1 MRKDYSTRIWTKKDK
16 KSRITKEDKNKEE
29 MNNMYYVEEKMDKDE
44 KVNFLGELR
53 KRNKGNCKVGIY
65 RKKAEEENQI
75 WTIKQELNKDRL
87 KEAKA
92 VHEHSGHRLTENLL
106 KIMKGSKAGEKK
118 YIDEVIRRCQVCQK
132 K

>member
-1 MRKDYSTRIWTKKDK
+1 M
-16 KSRITKEDKNKEE
+16 KEEKNKEE
-29 MNNMYYVEEKMDKDE
+29 MNNTYYVEGKMDKEE
-44 KVNFLGELR
+44 KVRILGELR
-53 KRNKGNCKVGIY
+53 KINKGNCKVGIY
-65 RKKAEEENQI
+65 RRKAEEEKEEENKV

-106 KIMKGSKAGEKK
+106 KIMKGSK

-132 K
+132 KQSSKLKPKVA